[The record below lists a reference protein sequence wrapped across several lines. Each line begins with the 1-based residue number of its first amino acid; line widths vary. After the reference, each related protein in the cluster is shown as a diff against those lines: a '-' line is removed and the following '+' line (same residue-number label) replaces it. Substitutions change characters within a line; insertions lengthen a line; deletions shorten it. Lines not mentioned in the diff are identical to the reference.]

1 MGFFFD
7 YSLDLLYME
16 YTHMLRIMS
25 HPIQILKKLVGGNM
39 EFYYEEETVVGKWF
53 DKNVYAQSFT
63 APSPTNNQI
72 LLGTG
77 DIEEIIFSVG
87 SALYNDGKDRMYPFP
102 YHTSII
108 LQVGVN
114 SNNNI
119 MIETSGGS
127 GWKNLKCTIFY
138 TKTTD

>member
-1 MGFFFD
+1 
-7 YSLDLLYME
+7 
-16 YTHMLRIMS
+16 
-25 HPIQILKKLVGGNM
+25 M
-39 EFYYEEETVVGKWF
+39 EFYYEKETVVGKWF

-63 APSPTNNQI
+63 VPSPTDNQI

-87 SALYNDGKDRMYPFP
+87 SALYNDGKGCMYPFP

-108 LQVGVN
+108 LQVCVN

-119 MIETSGGS
+119 MIATSGGS

>member
-1 MGFFFD
+1 
-7 YSLDLLYME
+7 
-16 YTHMLRIMS
+16 MLRIMS

-39 EFYYEEETVVGKWF
+39 EFYYEKETVVGKWF

-77 DIEEIIFSVG
+77 DIEEIIFVIG
-87 SALYNDGKDRMYPFP
+87 SAMYNDGSGRVYQFP
-102 YHTSII
+102 YHTTVI
-108 LQVGVN
+108 LQAGVK
-114 SNNNI
+114 SNNI
-119 MIETSGGS
+119 IIETSGGS